1 MQQLG
6 AKLLR
11 KHLVLAMTDADATA
25 PVAKPLHLE
34 QQKLQRPSC
43 TPAFS
48 EHLKRTFGTGLSH
61 SADSKNAGHRCRQ
74 LADPPVLGQVVHG
87 FQSEKQMRLALIRLQ
102 DIAYGIKVYAGAQFR
117 RRLFDE
123 KGDLRTGRKRVEHLN
138 AAGRVMLFTA
148 FFCRAG
154 NAVAAG
160 ESTCNGKCDHIAVLA
175 ECLLPV
181 CHVRA
186 GTVGATVGVT
196 ERTDHSVNIER
207 CVVPEFL
214 CFGADGERD
223 ADKVHSAQGKKVAA
237 GVCDKANLIH
247 GVSSESQE
255 AFYPVL

>member
-1 MQQLG
+1 
-6 AKLLR
+6 
-11 KHLVLAMTDADATA
+11 
-25 PVAKPLHLE
+25 
-34 QQKLQRPSC
+34 
-43 TPAFS
+43 
-48 EHLKRTFGTGLSH
+48 
-61 SADSKNAGHRCRQ
+61 
-74 LADPPVLGQVVHG
+74 
-87 FQSEKQMRLALIRLQ
+87 
-102 DIAYGIKVYAGAQFR
+102 
-117 RRLFDE
+117 
-123 KGDLRTGRKRVEHLN
+123 
-138 AAGRVMLFTA
+138 MLFTA

-237 GVCDKANLIH
+237 GVSDKANLIH
-247 GVSSESQE
+247 GVSSKFQE
-255 AFYPVL
+255 AFYPVLRTGTQILSGFRHCVNTRERLPSSGNP